1 MATLAGSTIASTYTY
16 LLKMDA
22 TSGITS
28 SLVAVQDGD
37 ATDSAL
43 SISTT
48 SASIGHTVT
57 TAASTPK
64 ALFVDANTSGVAAQ
78 DATGMHIDF
87 DRTVAGSGTAAHNDI
102 GINLDVNSAS
112 LGTSTVIGMDID
124 VVGATG
130 GTHKAIGLTV
140 DVGSSD
146 TNYAALFNG
155 GNVGIGEVAP
165 QKALHITK
173 TDDCIIILDGNG
185 TSTDKHIVMA
195 HEYGASSGHHW
206 SMGVDQSANSGAGQF
221 VIAYDANSQASFT
234 DDDFFNITSSGSV
247 GIGTASPTN
256 ILTIRED
263 VDGIANINFDNI
275 TGGAGSTNEEVSIE
289 LNLGDGSDIRGGVKL
304 NAGKVND
311 YQSGADM
318 DAYFSIDVLNANA
331 YPEVLRILNTGNV
344 GIGDTD
350 PSEAKLSI
358 AGVAAGDYGIK
369 IDQDQNVTALLIDA
383 ENTDSDAV
391 SVTVGVATTGAGLGV
406 YSTGTALA
414 TTTGGGLV
422 QIEHTGDSDSNANN
436 LMFILNNDTGS
447 ANTNCLWLRQNAS
460 AFGLQVFGG
469 SAMNSQLIRCSSIN
483 ASFGTAMSHF
493 ECSTASGTGWNFLSG
508 DSSYGGSADRE
519 FTIRGDGQV
528 AGDLAY
534 NVGADY
540 AEYFESKD
548 GNAIPVGTTV
558 KLDGNKVVACSEGD
572 TPIGVIRPYGV
583 SSAVGNTAWNRW
595 HDKHLRDDYGA
606 HIMEEHTITDW
617 TDEEGEGHSYHSD
630 KIPSDLTA
638 PDDAVVKSV
647 DEDGN
652 KFNRRKLNPDY
663 DDSIEYVSREFRDEW
678 NIVGLLGQ
686 VSITKGQPLSD
697 SWIKMKDISDTVEM
711 YFVK

>member
-155 GNVGIGEVAP
+155 GNVGIG
-165 QKALHITK
+165 
-173 TDDCIIILDGNG
+173 
-185 TSTDKHIVMA
+185 
-195 HEYGASSGHHW
+195 
-206 SMGVDQSANSGAGQF
+206 
-221 VIAYDANSQASFT
+221 
-234 DDDFFNITSSGSV
+234 
-247 GIGTASPTN
+247 TASPGYALDILNSTTPQLN
-256 ILTIRED
+256 ISNTASNDTAKFSQITTSHYHNSEEPMTMIEGRSDGSQNYVRLGGGRSEGNSMTILEGYFGSND
-263 VDGIANINFDNI
+263 ATTSGTKKFSFDESNGYFLQNIGIGETTPTAMLHVKRLSGS
-275 TGGAGSTNEEVSIE
+275 GGALKLEGNHDQVGMPSVSFI
-289 LNLGDGSDIRGGVKL
+289 N
-304 NAGKVND
+304 N
-311 YQSGADM
+311 SGTTGTLAWSNTGAT
-318 DAYFSIDVLNANA
+318 DAF
-331 YPEVLRILNTGNV
+331 TFTGGNV

-358 AGVAAGDYGIK
+358 TGVAAGDYGIK

-391 SVTVGVATTGAGLGV
+391 SVTVGVATTGAGLGI